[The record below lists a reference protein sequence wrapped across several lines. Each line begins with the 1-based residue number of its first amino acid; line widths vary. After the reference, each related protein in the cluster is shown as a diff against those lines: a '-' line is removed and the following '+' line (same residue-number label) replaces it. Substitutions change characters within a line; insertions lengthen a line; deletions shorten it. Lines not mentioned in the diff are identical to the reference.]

1 MAGILYIVAT
11 PIGNLGDITLR
22 ALEVLKNVDYIACE
36 DTRVTKKLLN
46 HYDIKNKMICYNDY
60 NENYKSDE
68 LVKLI
73 EGGNDIALV
82 SDAGT
87 PTISDPGF
95 RIVNKSLLKGIKIN
109 SITGASSAIAAL
121 SISGM
126 PTDKFYFEGFLPKK
140 KGRLTRLKYLS
151 SIDGTIIIFE
161 SPKRVI
167 KTLRYVLDLLGN
179 RTISV
184 VKEISK
190 IHETVYIGTI
200 EKVLTE
206 LELKAIKGEFVVL
219 IAKEGFILDE

>member
-1 MAGILYIVAT
+1 LPGTLYIVAT

-22 ALEVLKNVDYIACE
+22 ALEVLKNVDFIACE

-46 HYDIKNKMICYNDY
+46 HYEIKNKMISYNDY

-140 KGRLTRLKYLS
+140 KGRLTRLEYLN

-167 KTLRYVLDLLGN
+167 KTLRNILEVLGN
-179 RTISV
+179 RTISA

-190 IHETVYIGTI
+190 IHETIYIGKI
-200 EKVLTE
+200 EEVLSEIESKTV
-206 LELKAIKGEFVVL
+206 KGEFVLL